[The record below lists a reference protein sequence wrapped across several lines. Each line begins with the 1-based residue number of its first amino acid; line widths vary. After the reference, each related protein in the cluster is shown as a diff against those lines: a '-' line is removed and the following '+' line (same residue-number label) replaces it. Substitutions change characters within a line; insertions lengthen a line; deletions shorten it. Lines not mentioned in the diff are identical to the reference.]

1 MFGKKKEPEFPP
13 VNIKYKIVRGF
24 FGQKKKV
31 PTTKREQRRIKK
43 RLLAV
48 NPKLQFIDDLNEK
61 NSIKADELAW
71 IDEIEAFDAFLN
83 D

>member
-13 VNIKYKIVRGF
+13 ANIKYKIVRGL

-31 PTTKREQRRIKK
+31 PTTKREQRKIKK

-61 NSIKADELAW
+61 NSVKVDEHAW